1 MTPSFQLY
9 RGRFPKKNFDFDRAV
24 ENLTHGKCYG
34 WMNLMNFLTP
44 AAKLK
49 LEFFHKCSDLAMYK
63 HSSRVGGCLPLSEQC
78 ALSTVVLVIT
88 SMLFR
93 IGRDRDVPN
102 GNRET
107 LKQLKDL
114 QRASSFS
121 SHVYRTPRLCLRSV
135 SVRRLFIA
143 WRKLDRKP
151 MHGFWT
157 GQDVC

>member
-1 MTPSFQLY
+1 
-9 RGRFPKKNFDFDRAV
+9 
-24 ENLTHGKCYG
+24 
-34 WMNLMNFLTP
+34 MNLMNFLTP

-78 ALSTVVLVIT
+78 ALSTVVLFIT

-121 SHVYRTPRLCLRSV
+121 SHVYIGRRGYACGPLACVVCLSLGESWTENRCMVSGLDKTSV
-135 SVRRLFIA
+135 ESER
-143 WRKLDRKP
+143 
-151 MHGFWT
+151 
-157 GQDVC
+157 C